1 MRGYL
6 SFIIL
11 AINCIFLGNSSF
23 AGGPCVVS
31 APSIPSS
38 LPAVA
43 AKMPPMP
50 SVSASPI
57 SPTTLPDAH
66 PTVIHGSLDIKTTG
80 ASMDMHAGAGK
91 TIANFNGFG
100 VGRDAK
106 VTVNM
111 GASDA
116 VLARNM
122 SGEKSHI
129 MGELNVPQGVFA
141 LQGQEIVMHNGAVL
155 NIGEMA
161 SFVGVAG
168 HVTDESFLSGNMA
181 MTGMGSIHNAAQV
194 NIKEKGF
201 FGLFGRSVT
210 QTGHIAGEMATV
222 SLSKGD
228 AATLSFAG
236 NDLVGFVLPDEKSA
250 KAGSVYV
257 KKDAKIETQ
266 GGNVY
271 ITAQAAAGAVES
283 VVRVDGV
290 VRASAAHNVGGKIIL
305 GGPSDQVEVSG
316 TVESTGDQAGDIIVG
331 GKNITIKDTARF
343 DTSGETRAGLIQ
355 IGGRRIRKGSNPFL
369 WRIADVTADT
379 VEIQEGAEI
388 LSRRYGDGRAGD
400 IFVIARKG
408 LNVKGAKFD
417 MRSWGKG
424 DGGFL
429 ELSVLKGQ
437 ASFNDLDMSR
447 VLFKNFDE
455 TATPGQLLFDP
466 DKITVVGEGEEGGL
480 LLAGEVTIE
489 SSAVQT
495 ALAQGD
501 VLLSATR
508 NVTVSAPIE
517 WSSRYALVLAATNS
531 DTEGAQR
538 GTISIQ
544 ARIEMLG
551 STGKLLLWQGA
562 GKLSKPNPVINGGGG
577 IEMASDNYVIYS
589 VPQPNEGVPLSELGS
604 GVDTSKVYQ
613 MIRPSSGND
622 YALLM
627 AIKEGRVSGSG
638 VHVPKDFTVDKV
650 GDVMSFNISGYNLTS
665 FTTDI
670 TNFTTRDEDR
680 GFYSGSGN
688 MIGFNKI
695 TFGDESESMPLSS
708 VMYTTSRFMF
718 TDLEF
723 PGNIIS
729 GKGVIGSTLSSSG
742 SLLMDRVNLSTQNI
756 TGDAGVGGILGA
768 SQNNTSVTLRDITGS
783 MGNVTAINE
792 ASMFVG
798 SNNGSLTLDHVT
810 LSSVGNVTSD
820 DKAGIFTGL
829 NAGTLSLSNVILSS
843 VGNVS
848 SSGSNGLF
856 SGESTGS
863 ISLSKVTINGTPT
876 VGQAGAANT
885 GLLVGNQLGTFSAS
899 DLLIAGATV
908 TGSADSSAGLF
919 GTISVD
925 TTTTLTDFQIRTLTA
940 SGLKLLRGTGYS
952 TVSFLESTQIMG
964 VTAGSF
970 DSGSATWAGDS
981 YGAISG
987 QLNTLPDPEGGVID
1001 PFPSNVLLRFFDGSD
1016 GTFYQY
1022 DGANPS
1028 LSTAFTHKIGENT
1041 VLNVNPQESAGLPFS
1056 VIQFGTVEQ
1065 ENEVTYETFKYEAN
1079 NDQGLY
1085 TYDAE
1090 TTTLVE
1096 ATVTDTDTGTTET
1109 DTGATETT
1117 TTTTETEDPN
1127 VSGDLA
1133 LVDDIGDESAD
1144 EDLPDDVSDD
1154 DAGPDEEDVN
1164 DDTDTDTDENENDD
1178 DEKEQ
1183 KDSENKNRVGGSLGD
1198 LLADKN
1204 NDGTLDASVIT
1215 GQGE

>member
-38 LPAVA
+38 LPAVV
-43 AKMPPMP
+43 AKTPPMP

-66 PTVIHGSLDIKTTG
+66 PRVTHGSLDIKTTG

-91 TIANFNGFG
+91 TIANFNGFNIG
-100 VGRDAK
+100 SAAK

-111 GASDA
+111 SDA
-116 VLARNM
+116 DAMLARDT
-122 SGEKSHI
+122 SGDTTHI
-129 MGELNVPQGVFA
+129 MGELNVPHGLFAIEGTEVF
-141 LQGQEIVMHNGAVL
+141 LHNGAIL
-155 NIGEMA
+155 NVGGMA

-168 HVTDESFLSGNMA
+168 HITDDSFLSDKMA
-181 MTGMGSIHNAAQV
+181 LTGTGKVYNAARV

-266 GGNVY
+266 GGNIY

-290 VRASAAHNVGGKIIL
+290 VRASAVHNVGGKIVL
-305 GGPSDQVEVSG
+305 GGPSDQVEISG

-343 DTSGETRAGLIQ
+343 DTSGKTRAGLIQ

-379 VEIQEGAEI
+379 IEIQEGAEI

-400 IFVIARKG
+400 IFVIARKR

-417 MRSWGKG
+417 VRSWGEG

-429 ELSVLKGQ
+429 ELSVLKGKT
-437 ASFNDLDMSR
+437 SFNNLDMSR
-447 VLFKNFDE
+447 ILFKNYDE
-455 TATPGQLLFDP
+455 DATPGQLLFDP
-466 DKITVVGEGEEGGL
+466 DKITVVGEGEEGGIL
-480 LLAGEVTIE
+480 PAGEVSIE
-489 SSAVQT
+489 SSAIQT

-508 NVTVSAPIE
+508 NVTVQSAIE

-531 DTEGAQR
+531 DTEGGQR

-544 ARIEMLG
+544 APIRMLG

-562 GKLSKPNPVINGGGG
+562 GKLSKPNPVINGGS
-577 IEMASDNYVIYS
+577 INMASDNYVIYS
-589 VPQPNEGVPLSELGS
+589 VPQPNGGVPLSELGS
-604 GVDTSKVYQ
+604 GVDTSKVYR
-613 MIRPSSGND
+613 MVRPSDASLLNAIRSG
-622 YALLM
+622 M
-627 AIKEGRVSGSG
+627 VSGSPG

-650 GDVMSFNISGYNLTS
+650 GDVMSGNGSGYNLTS

-670 TNFTTRDEDR
+670 TNFTSKDDAR

-688 MIGFNKI
+688 MIGFNKV
-695 TFGDESESMPLSS
+695 TFGTESGSMALFESMSGA
-708 VMYTTSRFMF
+708 SRFMF

-723 PGNIIS
+723 PAGITGVVDGDPSI
-729 GKGVIGSTLSSSG
+729 GTGVIGGTLNSSG
-742 SLLMDRVNLSTQNI
+742 SLLMDRVHLSMQNVNAS
-756 TGDAGVGGILGA
+756 GKNKVGGILGT

-783 MGNVTAINE
+783 MGNVTASNE

-810 LSSVGNVTSD
+810 LSSVGNVIS
-820 DKAGIFTGL
+820 A
-829 NAGTLSLSNVILSS
+829 
-843 VGNVS
+843 
-848 SSGSNGLF
+848 GSNGLF
-856 SGESTGS
+856 SGINTGS

-876 VGQAGAANT
+876 VGQVDAINT

-919 GTISVD
+919 GTISFD

-940 SGLKLLRGTGYS
+940 SGLKLLRGTGEG
-952 TVSFLESTQIMG
+952 TVGFSGLTQIMG

-970 DSGSATWAGDS
+970 DSEAADSAGESS

-987 QLNTLPDPEGGVID
+987 QLSVLPDPEGGVID
-1001 PFPSNVLLRFFDGSD
+1001 PFPPNILLRFFDESGD
-1016 GTFYQY
+1016 TFYQY
-1022 DGANPS
+1022 NGVNPN

-1056 VIQFGTVEQ
+1056 VVQFGTVEQ

-1096 ATVTDTDTGTTET
+1096 ATETDTGTTETDT

-1164 DDTDTDTDENENDD
+1164 DDTDTDENDD

>member
-1 MRGYL
+1 
-6 SFIIL
+6 
-11 AINCIFLGNSSF
+11 
-23 AGGPCVVS
+23 
-31 APSIPSS
+31 
-38 LPAVA
+38 
-43 AKMPPMP
+43 
-50 SVSASPI
+50 
-57 SPTTLPDAH
+57 
-66 PTVIHGSLDIKTTG
+66 
-80 ASMDMHAGAGK
+80 
-91 TIANFNGFG
+91 
-100 VGRDAK
+100 
-106 VTVNM
+106 M
-111 GASDA
+111 GAADA
-116 VLARNM
+116 MLARDT
-122 SGEKSHI
+122 SGDTTHI
-129 MGELNVPQGVFA
+129 MGELNVPHGLFAIEGTEVF
-141 LQGQEIVMHNGAVL
+141 LHNGAIL
-155 NIGEMA
+155 NVGGMA
-161 SFVGVAG
+161 SLVGVAG
-168 HVTDESFLSGNMA
+168 HITDDSFLSDKMA
-181 MTGMGSIHNAAQV
+181 LTGTGAIYNAAQV

-266 GGNVY
+266 GGNIY

-290 VRASAAHNVGGKIIL
+290 VRASAAHNVGGKIVL
-305 GGPSDQVEVSG
+305 GGPSDQVEISG
-316 TVESTGDQAGDIIVG
+316 TVESTGNKAGDIIVG

-355 IGGRRIRKGSNPFL
+355 IGGRRIKNGSNPLL

-417 MRSWGKG
+417 VRSWGKG

-447 VLFKNFDE
+447 VLFKNYDE
-455 TATPGQLLFDP
+455 DATPGQLLFDP
-466 DKITVVGEGEEGGL
+466 LTITVGTD
-480 LLAGEVTIE
+480 VTATAI
-489 SSAVQT
+489 QT

-508 NVTVSAPIE
+508 NVTVSAPIV

-531 DTEGAQR
+531 DTEGDQR

-544 ARIEMLG
+544 ARIEMQEG

-562 GKLSKPNPVINGGGG
+562 GTLVKPGSVINGGTINMGQY
-577 IEMASDNYVIYS
+577 NYVIYS
-589 VPQPNEGVPLSELGS
+589 VPQPNEGVQLSELER
-604 GVDTSKVYQ
+604 GVTYAKVYQ
-613 MIRPSSGND
+613 MIRPSGDDSALLVAIRSGLVSGNP
-622 YALLM
+622 
-627 AIKEGRVSGSG
+627 G
-638 VHVPKDFTVDKV
+638 VHVPKDFTVTSM
-650 GDVMSFNISGYNLTS
+650 GGVMLGSGSDYNLTS
-665 FTTDI
+665 FTTD
-670 TNFTTRDEDR
+670 TTKFTTRDEDR

-688 MIGFNKI
+688 MVGFNKI
-695 TFGDESESMPLSS
+695 TFGTAESGSMALFETMSGA
-708 VMYTTSRFMF
+708 SRFMF
-718 TDLEF
+718 TNLEF
-723 PGNIIS
+723 PGVVTGVIDGNPLI
-729 GKGVIGSTLSSSG
+729 GTGVIGGTLNSLG
-742 SLLMDRVNLSTQNI
+742 SLLMDRVNLSMQNI
-756 TGDAGVGGILGA
+756 SASGKNKVGGILGT
-768 SQNNTSVTLRDITGS
+768 SETNTSVTLRDITGS
-783 MGNVTAINE
+783 MGNVTASSE
-792 ASMFVG
+792 VSMFVG
-798 SNNGSLTLDHVT
+798 SNNGSLTLDHV
-810 LSSVGNVTSD
+810 
-820 DKAGIFTGL
+820 
-829 NAGTLSLSNVILSS
+829 ILSS
-843 VGNVS
+843 VGNVIS
-848 SSGSNGLF
+848 SDSNGLF
-856 SGESTGS
+856 SGKSTGS

-876 VGQAGAANT
+876 VGQVDALNT

-908 TGSADSSAGLF
+908 IGNSNIENPDSLAGGLF
-919 GTISVD
+919 GALSFNS
-925 TTTTLTDFQIRTLTA
+925 TTTLTDFQIRTLTA
-940 SGLKLLRGTGYS
+940 SGLKLLRGSGS
-952 TVSFLESTQIMG
+952 GTVGFSGLTQIMG

-970 DSGSATWAGDS
+970 DSEAGDLGGESS

-987 QLNTLPDPEGGVID
+987 QLTTLPNPEGGVID
-1001 PFPSNVLLRFFDGSD
+1001 PFPPNILLRFFDESG

-1022 DGANPS
+1022 NGDNPN
-1028 LSTAFTHKIGENT
+1028 LSTAFTHKVGENT

-1096 ATVTDTDTGTTET
+1096 ATET
-1109 DTGATETT
+1109 DTGGGDTGGDTDT
-1117 TTTTETEDPN
+1117 TTTTEDPN
-1127 VSGDLA
+1127 ISGELEV
-1133 LVDDIGDESAD
+1133 VDDIGDESAD
-1144 EDLPDDVSDD
+1144 EDLPDDINDD
-1154 DAGPDEEDVN
+1154 NTDPDEEDVN
-1164 DDTDTDTDENENDD
+1164 DDTDTDTNEND

>member
-1 MRGYL
+1 
-6 SFIIL
+6 
-11 AINCIFLGNSSF
+11 
-23 AGGPCVVS
+23 
-31 APSIPSS
+31 
-38 LPAVA
+38 
-43 AKMPPMP
+43 
-50 SVSASPI
+50 
-57 SPTTLPDAH
+57 
-66 PTVIHGSLDIKTTG
+66 
-80 ASMDMHAGAGK
+80 MDMHAGAGK

-417 MRSWGKG
+417 VRSWGKG

-466 DKITVVGEGEEGGL
+466 LTITVGTD
-480 LLAGEVTIE
+480 VTATAI
-489 SSAVQT
+489 QT

-544 ARIEMLG
+544 APIRMLG

-604 GVDTSKVYQ
+604 GVDTSKVYR
-613 MIRPSSGND
+613 MVRSSDASLLDAIRSG
-622 YALLM
+622 
-627 AIKEGRVSGSG
+627 IVSGSPG
-638 VHVPKDFTVDKV
+638 IHVPKDFLVPKDT
-650 GDVMSFNISGYNLTS
+650 VMSTSGSGYNLTS
-665 FTTDI
+665 FTTDSS
-670 TNFTTRDEDR
+670 NFTSGNDTT

-695 TFGDESESMPLSS
+695 TFGTAESGSMPLFGT
-708 VMYTTSRFMF
+708 MYATSRFMF

-723 PGNIIS
+723 PGDITS
-729 GKGVIGSTLSSSG
+729 GNGVIGGTLNSSG

-876 VGQAGAANT
+876 VGQVDAVNT

-940 SGLKLLRGTGYS
+940 SGLKLLRGTGYG

-987 QLNTLPDPEGGVID
+987 QLTTLPDPEGGVID

-1022 DGANPS
+1022 DGDNPS

-1096 ATVTDTDTGTTET
+1096 ATETDTGTTETDT

-1164 DDTDTDTDENENDD
+1164 DDTDTDENDD